1 MLSPSSGAILKTR
14 ESLYSRAI
22 PLFHLGDPFGGKE
35 EAGGML

>member
-1 MLSPSSGAILKTR
+1 MLSASSATILKTR

-22 PLFHLGDPFGGKE
+22 PLFYLGDPFGGKE